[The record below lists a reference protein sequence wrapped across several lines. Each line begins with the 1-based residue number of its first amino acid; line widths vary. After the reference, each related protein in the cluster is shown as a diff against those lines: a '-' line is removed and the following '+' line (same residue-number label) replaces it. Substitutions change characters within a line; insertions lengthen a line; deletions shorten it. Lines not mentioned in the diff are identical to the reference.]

1 MMGMAVATVGSTCVI
16 IEEGPDVYDE
26 GPGVNDENMS
36 EEEADILEDSNR

>member
-1 MMGMAVATVGSTCVI
+1 MAAVTVGSTCVI
-16 IEEGPDVYDE
+16 VEEGPDVYDE